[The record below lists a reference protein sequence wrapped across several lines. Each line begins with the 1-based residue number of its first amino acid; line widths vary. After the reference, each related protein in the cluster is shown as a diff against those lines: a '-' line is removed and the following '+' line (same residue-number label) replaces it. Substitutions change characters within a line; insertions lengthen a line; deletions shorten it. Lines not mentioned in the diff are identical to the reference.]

1 MGIVIYTERAETIWI
16 ISAEKL
22 LNRKENY
29 MSKKNFA
36 DMSIEERQKI
46 LFEMSDKDID
56 FTDIPEIN
64 EDFLKTVKKIEHP
77 QKSKTDTIKIK
88 PHLLN
93 WFKNHAQENSYE
105 ALINNVL
112 ENYIQHHIKN

>member
-1 MGIVIYTERAETIWI
+1 MIKLLI
-16 ISAEKL
+16 ISISWVLSFILKEWKQFGLFQREKL

-29 MSKKNFA
+29 MSQKNFA

-64 EDFLKTVKKIEHP
+64 EDFLKTVKKNRT
-77 QKSKTDTIKIK
+77 SSKIK
-88 PHLLN
+88 DRYH
-93 WFKNHAQENSYE
+93 
-105 ALINNVL
+105 
-112 ENYIQHHIKN
+112 